1 MGALAKEGILKAN
14 RHTDVTEADPAAHLS
29 AAYESWRRSGF
40 AGICP
45 LRSIL
50 DRIGD
55 TWTVLVILHLGAG
68 PVRFRALQRAIDG
81 ISQRMLT
88 VTLRAMQRDG
98 FVHRQVLDT
107 SPPSVEYSLTPLGRS
122 LAVPISGLAK
132 WAMENDTAIAT
143 ARKRNDEVQARG

>member
-1 MGALAKEGILKAN
+1 MNAKEGILTAHRN
-14 RHTDVTEADPAAHLS
+14 THVTAPDPAAHLT
-29 AAYESWRRSGF
+29 AAYESWCGSGF
-40 AGICP
+40 VGVCP
-45 LRSIL
+45 FRGIL

-68 PVRFRALQRAIDG
+68 PVRFRALQRAVIG

-98 FVHRQVLDT
+98 LVHRQVIGT

-122 LAVPISGLAK
+122 LAVPVSGVAG
-132 WAMENDTAIAT
+132 WAMENDAAIAA
-143 ARKRNDEVQARG
+143 ARQRYDQAQVPK